1 MIISAAVLRRCN
13 CVKVGLADFL
23 TPTDAV
29 TENPKNYFAAENIT
43 NSTGW
48 DGVKKYYSRQLRL

>member
-1 MIISAAVLRRCN
+1 MIIAAAVLRRCN

-29 TENPKNYFAAENIT
+29 TENPQNYFAAE
-43 NSTGW
+43 
-48 DGVKKYYSRQLRL
+48 KYY